1 MTYKIN
7 KTKEKKQV
15 KLNQKKIKGFKIKP
29 NNNVKYEG
37 VTVNKLLIINPSFVQ
52 KVLKRKTKRKLEMY
66 LEFII
71 DILENEDDSNNAGK
85 ISVALN
91 DLTRYKSIVKNNYRV
106 YLDELYYKLLMKKID
121 VIEKELKVKKMYLD
135 MSYQDE
141 YLVEKKTGK
150 SR

>member
-15 KLNQKKIKGFKIKP
+15 KINKSKIKGFKIKP

-71 DILENEDDSNNAGK
+71 DILENDDDSNNSGK
-85 ISVALN
+85 IEVALN

-135 MSYQDE
+135 MSYQEE
-141 YLVEKKTGK
+141 YLEEKKTGK